1 MLFLYTKPSKF
12 SLSPRVNTKVLTM
25 ASKEPK
31 CQLHSRPHVSWL
43 LLKLTDH
50 TPAQGFASAVPS
62 ACNSPLIFTRPFPC
76 HSGLNS
82 TITSPGPPF
91 PSPVIIIFIPGPGYF
106 PFKHISQ
113 DAMLLPRHLPVSP
126 VGKGL
131 LFSRYRKHQR

>member
-1 MLFLYTKPSKF
+1 MSHLLAPGTASWF
-12 SLSPRVNTKVLTM
+12 SHLPT
-25 ASKEPK
+25 
-31 CQLHSRPHVSWL
+31 HSCLEV
-43 LLKLTDH
+43 
-50 TPAQGFASAVPS
+50 SAVPS